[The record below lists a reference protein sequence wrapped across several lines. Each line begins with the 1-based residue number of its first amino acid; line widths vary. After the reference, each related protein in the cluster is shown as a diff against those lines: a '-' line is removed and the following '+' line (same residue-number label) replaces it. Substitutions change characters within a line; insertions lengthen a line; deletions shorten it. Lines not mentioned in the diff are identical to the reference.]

1 MTMTKY
7 NGEII
12 RNLWDTVKMIGQGCA
27 GLAAPQIN
35 VRQRICVIKQGS
47 LVMINPEITQ
57 RSGKHPSVEACYSL
71 PGYEA
76 IIPRAKKI
84 VLHFQNNVGEYKHL
98 ITEDFKWAVVIQHE
112 IDHLNGILIS
122 DYVDGR
128 HGVKG
133 GLLVSKYNEKS
144 STTRAFF
151 NQLVQFGPIV
161 DGP

>member
-1 MTMTKY
+1 MSSERIIVDIGKDSLLHEKMPITMTMTKY

-57 RSGKHPSVEACYSL
+57 RSGKHPSVEACYNL
-71 PGYEA
+71 PEYEA

-84 VLHFQNNVGEYKHL
+84 VIHFQNN
-98 ITEDFKWAVVIQHE
+98 
-112 IDHLNGILIS
+112 
-122 DYVDGR
+122 VDGR